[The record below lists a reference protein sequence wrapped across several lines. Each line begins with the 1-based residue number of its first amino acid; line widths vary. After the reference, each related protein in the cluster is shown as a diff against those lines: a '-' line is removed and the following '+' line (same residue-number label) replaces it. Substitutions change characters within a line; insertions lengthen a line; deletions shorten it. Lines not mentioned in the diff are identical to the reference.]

1 MASIEELE
9 SSIDIVDLVKRY
21 TNLKKAWANYKSV
34 CPFPGHNEKTP
45 SFVVSPSKQ
54 LAYCF
59 WCHRWWW
66 PLKFIMD
73 IENAEFKE
81 AVEILSQI
89 TWVKVK
95 WIDVR
100 EEKLNKNIYSIF
112 KDIVN
117 YYKNSLEKNLDIKKY
132 LFDRWLNEESIK
144 TFQFWYADSW
154 IELYWYLKEKWYDD
168 DLISETNVF
177 LDLRTKKDKFIG
189 RIIFPLKN
197 PRWDIVGLAWRII
210 NAWEPK
216 YLNSPAS
223 KIYDKSAIL
232 YWLFEARSE
241 ITKKDF
247 IIITEWYMD
256 AISLHQAWYKNSVCV
271 SWTALTEK
279 HIWIIKR
286 LTKKIYLCFDGDKAW
301 VNATE
306 LAIEML
312 KNKDLEVKIIIL
324 EWWKDPDEIIK
335 KWINFQDFIDDALSP
350 IWFVLKN
357 IKETWS
363 INDKKEILKK
373 VLNLIK
379 SYQDNIEKDY
389 YLKEISEKLD
399 IKLDLIYLEYNKT
412 RISKDEW
419 VEYKINKKN
428 ITSEDLIIGFLIKYP
443 EKIKEALES
452 IKLKD
457 YIWRN
462 LSKILENWSQEVNN
476 FDIETKNFYLSL
488 AQNDERLEIEAQ
500 LESIWSFKSE
510 AKINDDFKK
519 TIEKLNNDL
528 FKKAETELKEK
539 IKAWD
544 LEALKKYNELVS
556 KKKK

>member
-21 TNLKKAWANYKSV
+21 TNLKKAWANYKAV

-59 WCHRWWW
+59 WCHRWGW

-73 IENAEFKE
+73 IENADFKE

-89 TWVKVK
+89 TWIKVK
-95 WIDVR
+95 WIDVK
-100 EEKLNKNIYSIF
+100 EEKLNKNIYWIF

-117 YYKNSLEKNLDIKKY
+117 YYKNSLEKNIEIKKY
-132 LFDRWLNEESIK
+132 LFDRWLNDESIK

-154 IELYWYLKEKWYDD
+154 IELYWYLKEKWYED

-177 LDLRTKKDKFIG
+177 NDIKTKKDKFIG
-189 RIIFPLKN
+189 RVIFPLKN
-197 PRWDIVGLAWRII
+197 PRWDIVWLAWRII

-232 YWLFEARSE
+232 YWLFEARNE

-256 AISLHQAWYKNSVCV
+256 TISLQQAGYKNTVCV
-271 SWTALTEK
+271 SGTALTEK

-335 KWINFQDFIDDALSP
+335 KWINFQDFIDNALSP

-389 YLKEISEKLD
+389 YLKEVSEKLD

-428 ITSEDLIIGFLIKYP
+428 ITSQDLIIGFLIKYP
-443 EKIKEALES
+443 EKIKEAFEL
-452 IKLKD
+452 IKHKD
-457 YIWRN
+457 YIWKY

-500 LESIWSFKSE
+500 LESVWNFKSD

-519 TIEKLNNDL
+519 IIEKLNNDL
-528 FKKAETELKEK
+528 FKKAESELKEK
-539 IKAWD
+539 IKSWD
-544 LEALKKYNELVS
+544 LEALKKYNELVQN
-556 KKKK
+556 KKK